1 MRTVVFRAP
10 SGCANKIAPQFQ
22 PHRPLTSY
30 LLGLRPMNAPPRG
43 IFSIA
48 PPIGAPFFMFG
59 GIGLPPLRGPITGD
73 AIGPRGPL
81 PTGGAI
87 GPRGP
92 LLTGRCYWSHCRR
105 RYWPTAC
112 PSIRHWA
119 VWYSFLRHRLAALAG
134 PNYRRCYW
142 TTRSSRRSVHTIFS
156 GGTRAIRVSYTHG
169 LSYHLLHCLRP
180 HNAIWGQTMIHLPLH
195 DRFLCNF
202 SKNTI
207 AC

>member
-30 LLGLRPMNAPPRG
+30 LLNLRPMNAPPRG

-48 PPIGAPFFMFG
+48 PPIGAPFFLFG

-92 LLTGRCYWSHCRR
+92 LLTGGAIGPIAGGAIGLRPAIRSGIGLFGILSCGIGCHCRPCGAQLQEMLLAHEGP
-105 RYWPTAC
+105 YPQEALLAHEG
-112 PSIRHWA
+112 P
-119 VWYSFLRHRLAALAG
+119 YSQEVLLVHEGPYLQEALLAHEVL
-134 PNYRRCYW
+134 
-142 TTRSSRRSVHTIFS
+142 
-156 GGTRAIRVSYTHG
+156 
-169 LSYHLLHCLRP
+169 
-180 HNAIWGQTMIHLPLH
+180 
-195 DRFLCNF
+195 
-202 SKNTI
+202 
-207 AC
+207 

>member
-48 PPIGAPFFMFG
+48 PPIGAPFFLFG

-92 LLTGRCYWSHCRR
+92 LLYRRRYWSHCRR

-134 PNYRRCYW
+134 PNYRRRYWPTRALTHRRRYW
-142 TTRSSRRSVHTIFS
+142 TTRSLTYRRRYWSHCRRRYWPTRSS
-156 GGTRAIRVSYTHG
+156 GGTRAIAEQD
-169 LSYHLLHCLRP
+169 P
-180 HNAIWGQTMIHLPLH
+180 
-195 DRFLCNF
+195 
-202 SKNTI
+202 
-207 AC
+207 

>member
-73 AIGPRGPL
+73 AIGLRGPL
-81 PTGGAI
+81 PFRMLLVHEGCYSQEVYWSHCRRRYWLTACPSIRHWANWYSGGGIGLPPTRAQLTGGAI

-92 LLTGRCYWSHCRR
+92 LDGLFT
-105 RYWPTAC
+105 
-112 PSIRHWA
+112 PSSLGERGLLGFLIRM
-119 VWYSFLRHRLAALAG
+119 VY
-134 PNYRRCYW
+134 PI
-142 TTRSSRRSVHTIFS
+142 IFC
-156 GGTRAIRVSYTHG
+156 IV
-169 LSYHLLHCLRP
+169 
-180 HNAIWGQTMIHLPLH
+180 
-195 DRFLCNF
+195 
-202 SKNTI
+202 
-207 AC
+207 

>member
-48 PPIGAPFFMFG
+48 PPIGAPFFLFG

-73 AIGPRGPL
+73 ALLAYGLPFDQALGMFGILSCGIGLPPLRGPITGGAIGLRGPLLTGGAIGPRGPL

-87 GPRGP
+87 GPIAGGAIGPRGP
-92 LLTGRCYWSHCRR
+92 LGERGLLRSRTRDRGFL
-105 RYWPTAC
+105 
-112 PSIRHWA
+112 IRM
-119 VWYSFLRHRLAALAG
+119 VY
-134 PNYRRCYW
+134 PI
-142 TTRSSRRSVHTIFS
+142 IFC
-156 GGTRAIRVSYTHG
+156 IV
-169 LSYHLLHCLRP
+169 
-180 HNAIWGQTMIHLPLH
+180 
-195 DRFLCNF
+195 
-202 SKNTI
+202 
-207 AC
+207 

>member
-43 IFSIA
+43 IFLIA

-92 LLTGRCYWSHCRR
+92 LLTGGAIG
-105 RYWPTAC
+105 P
-112 PSIRHWA
+112 I
-119 VWYSFLRHRLAALAG
+119 AG
-134 PNYRRCYW
+134 
-142 TTRSSRRSVHTIFS
+142 
-156 GGTRAIRVSYTHG
+156 GAIG
-169 LSYHLLHCLRP
+169 LRP
-180 HNAIWGQTMIHLPLH
+180 ALRSGIGLFGILSCGIGLPPLRGPITGGAIGPRGPL
-195 DRFLCNF
+195 DGLFTPSSLGERGLLGFLIRMVYPIIFC
-202 SKNTI
+202 I
-207 AC
+207 V